1 MKKRHRMKCKACG
14 YWNRIEV
21 KKLFIEQ
28 ETNDP
33 EVKVIIPYYELLR
46 VETCKNCRKI
56 IAEPKELIRW

>member
-1 MKKRHRMKCKACG
+1 MKTRLRMKCKTCG

-33 EVKVIIPYYELLR
+33 EVKVIIPYYEPLR
-46 VETCKNCRKI
+46 VEPCKK
-56 IAEPKELIRW
+56 